1 MVHMTPDQIEIIRLR
16 EVIANERRIAE
27 LQIQLF
33 ATRLGPDDPLTL
45 EAERRF
51 ERMVAALRG

>member
-45 EAERRF
+45 EVERRF
-51 ERMVAALRG
+51 ERMTAALRG